1 MTPLCAPWPAPAAPW
16 GGRGWEGPTST
27 KRRRRNYCFWLISQG
42 PSLTRNR
49 WEKISTASDWNSVR
63 PCFVCTILTKREVGV
78 FWNRYKH
85 YFLNMKKMPQVIFFY
100 KMLYILVY
108 LAPTRALEPHEVR
121 EEIYKRECRRLNVIP
136 LRSYLRNP
144 IKNTL
149 AVPYCGL
156 GPRGAMALAA
166 PLMVLFKNLAL
177 QNTGMNKRSRSC
189 SEIISLTKVKLF
201 ISFRHIKTVLK

>member
-1 MTPLCAPWPAPAAPW
+1 MRAVTSASSTLRRSRL
-16 GGRGWEGPTST
+16 GGADIDKETEEELLFLTDISRPVTHQEPVREDFDSFRLELSKTLFCVCNFDETRGWG
-27 KRRRRNYCFWLISQG
+27 
-42 PSLTRNR
+42 
-49 WEKISTASDWNSVR
+49 
-63 PCFVCTILTKREVGV
+63 
-78 FWNRYKH
+78 
-85 YFLNMKKMPQVIFFY
+85 FLKPLQALFFKYEKKMPQVIFFY

-189 SEIISLTKVKLF
+189 SEIISLIKVKLF

>member
-1 MTPLCAPWPAPAAPW
+1 
-16 GGRGWEGPTST
+16 
-27 KRRRRNYCFWLISQG
+27 
-42 PSLTRNR
+42 
-49 WEKISTASDWNSVR
+49 
-63 PCFVCTILTKREVGV
+63 
-78 FWNRYKH
+78 
-85 YFLNMKKMPQVIFFY
+85 MPQVIFFY

-144 IKNTL
+144 IRNTL

-166 PLMVLFKNLAL
+166 PLMVLYLKILRCKIL
-177 QNTGMNKRSRSC
+177 VWTKGHDLVQRSSHWSRSNF
-189 SEIISLTKVKLF
+189 SFLFDISKLF
-201 ISFRHIKTVLK
+201 WNRTMICLPAIFWNLDILFSKTILK

>member
-1 MTPLCAPWPAPAAPW
+1 MA
-16 GGRGWEGPTST
+16 
-27 KRRRRNYCFWLISQG
+27 
-42 PSLTRNR
+42 
-49 WEKISTASDWNSVR
+49 
-63 PCFVCTILTKREVGV
+63 
-78 FWNRYKH
+78 
-85 YFLNMKKMPQVIFFY
+85 QVIFFY

-108 LAPTRALEPHEVR
+108 LAPTRALEPQEVR

-144 IKNTL
+144 IRNTL

-166 PLMVLFKNLAL
+166 PLMVLFKNLTL

-189 SEIISLTKVKLF
+189 SEIISLIKVKLF
-201 ISFRHIKTVLK
+201 ISFRHIKTVLKQNYDLSSSHILNLDILFSKTLIFKITQRMALKDTPLHVCKKYCYPYLGSFIFLKRNIKLFRHIFLYCIRSLISKSKR